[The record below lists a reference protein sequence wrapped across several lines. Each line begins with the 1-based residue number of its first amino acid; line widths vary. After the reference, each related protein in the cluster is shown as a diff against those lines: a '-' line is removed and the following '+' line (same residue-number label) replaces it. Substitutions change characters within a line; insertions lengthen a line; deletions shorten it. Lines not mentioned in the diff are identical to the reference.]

1 MIHTV
6 DKVSIMRRKE
16 DKYSEDVVRLSIDP
30 VVLIKILVIQYMFEL
45 RSMRQTIRE
54 AEVNNA

>member
-1 MIHTV
+1 MIHAV

-16 DKYSEDVVRLSIDP
+16 DKYSEDVVRLSIDS
-30 VVLIKILVIQYMFEL
+30 VVLIKISVIQYMFGL